1 MAVKASVTITISK
14 YRDTDSVTRYYKLQ
28 ASTAAAPA
36 VPTTLTPSGWST
48 SEPTYTSGST
58 NTLYYT
64 DCIVFSDGTFQYTDD
79 GNGKAVKSSSYEAAK
94 EAYNKAQAAQ
104 NSVNSLSEQVPD
116 PINGTQTTNTRFW
129 EGVATFSELVD
140 GQQILYWNPRSTA
153 YTDAGNKTV
162 GVDMRV
168 NSTTTKTAGTNI
180 NSFESGTSTNVV
192 WLNLT
197 LSNGNKTGWIPCYYG
212 GASRLTGHYDGGKS
226 IHFTYKVNADV
237 VGVKYT
243 GWFADGNYD
252 SGNNFE
258 RLKYQANI
266 KAGQQYLD
274 SGRLIGCGDDG
285 YVIIKRNTSFR
296 LDKPILWTGG
306 AIAIIGVSNNVYLM
320 YSAINLQYN
329 IGEHHFIPANETISS
344 SAKWYRGD
352 KITGTSTTP
361 TIFSNSGV
369 SSAVIGDRYTNS
381 STGYVYECT
390 VAGAASVAKWKYKS
404 NTRTAAGLDWY
415 SGNKITGTS
424 TTPTIFSNS
433 GISNAGVH
441 TDGDKTVGDFYFNTS
456 TGNYYEC
463 TVGGNAST
471 AKWVYKGVL
480 TQQYGTLYI
489 RGNISGNVF
498 TTDDVP
504 FTTVEPSS
512 EDGLYYIAIGT
523 MYNFYQYA
531 FSTDHPIYKYING
544 EFRNISE
551 AESESRYVSLSTEDS
566 QIRAYAESTRSL
578 VDVNTGNINSL
589 QQSVNNLIITADG
602 IKNDFS
608 KIGGDNLCK
617 YALELW
623 DTSIGLTE
631 SDLND
636 IKINSINGRGYI
648 LGNGSAKQSI
658 PVQNGDYTI
667 SFKYKK
673 IGASSTTATVKI
685 NNEPTILTSSSW
697 EYFEKTINVSSN
709 NITLEFTGTENNIM
723 YIADIMINSGDI
735 AEVWSQNPNETRTD
749 TVTIG
754 RGIRVEN
761 SQTQTYTKIDDDGTR
776 VFNKNNDEEV
786 ARFTKDGIDVKEQV
800 VRNKSELVGVLIQQI
815 GEQTWF
821 TSIL

>member
-1 MAVKASVTITISK
+1 MAAKASVTITISK

-64 DCIVFSDGTFQYTDD
+64 DCIVFSDGTFQYTND

-180 NSFESGTSTNVV
+180 KSFESGTSTNVV

-237 VGVKYT
+237 AGVKYT

-352 KITGTSTTP
+352 
-361 TIFSNSGV
+361 
-369 SSAVIGDRYTNS
+369 
-381 STGYVYECT
+381 
-390 VAGAASVAKWKYKS
+390 
-404 NTRTAAGLDWY
+404 
-415 SGNKITGTS
+415 KITGTS

-551 AESESRYVSLSTEDS
+551 AESESRYVSLSTENG
-566 QIRAYAESTRSL
+566 QIRAYAESIRSL

-623 DTSIGLTE
+623 DTSTGLTE

-658 PVQNGDYTI
+658 PVQNGDYTV

-697 EYFEKTINVSSN
+697 DYFEKTIAISSN

-723 YIADIMINSGDI
+723 YIADIMVNSGDI

>member
-14 YRDTDSVTRYYKLQ
+14 YRDTDSITRYYKLQ

-64 DCIVFSDGTFQYTDD
+64 DCVTFSDGTFQYTDD

-104 NSVNSLSEQVPD
+104 DSVTDYISKKDIIS
-116 PINGTQTTNTRFW
+116 GTQTASTRFW
-129 EGVATFSELVD
+129 TGISQFESLQD
-140 GQQILYWNPRSTA
+140 GDEILYWLPYAGKSETA
-153 YTDAGNKTV
+153 SDDKTT
-162 GVDMRV
+162 GVNMRV
-168 NSTTTKTAGTNI
+168 NGTTTKTAGTKI
-180 NSFESGTSTNVV
+180 NTWENSSSNV

-197 LSNGNKTGWIPCYYG
+197 YKNGTSYTGWIPCYYG
-212 GASRLTGHYDGGKS
+212 STTRLTTHYGAGNC
-226 IHFTYKVNADV
+226 IRLVYRVNADIA
-237 VGVKYT
+237 GVQYT
-243 GWFADGNYD
+243 GWFCDANYD
-252 SGNNFE
+252 TNNFE
-258 RLKYQANI
+258 RLKYQAYI
-266 KAGQQYLD
+266 KASQQYLD
-274 SGRLIGCGDDG
+274 SGRLIGCDDNG

-306 AIAIIGVSNNVYLM
+306 AIDIIGTSNNVYLM
-320 YSAINLQYN
+320 FSAINLQYN

-344 SAKWYRGD
+344 SAKWYRGTG
-352 KITGTSTTP
+352 ITGTSTVNST
-361 TIFSNSGV
+361 NSGI
-369 SSAVIGDRYTNS
+369 SSAVVGDRYTNS

-390 VAGAASVAKWKYKS
+390 VAGNASVAKWIYKS
-404 NTRTAAGLDWY
+404 NTRTAVGHDWY

-424 TTPTIFSNS
+424 TTPTIFSGS
-433 GISNAGVH
+433 GISSAG
-441 TDGDKTVGDFYFNTS
+441 TYDDGDKTVGDFYFNVD

-463 TVGGNAST
+463 VVAGNAAN
-471 AKWVYKGVL
+471 AKWVYRGVL
-480 TQQYGTLYI
+480 TEPYGTLYI
-489 RGNISGNVF
+489 RGNISANIF
-498 TTDDVP
+498 TTDNIP

-512 EDGLYYIAIGT
+512 EDGLYYMAIGT
-523 MYNFYQYA
+523 MYNYKQYA
-531 FSTDHPIYKYING
+531 FSTDHPIYKYVNG

-551 AESESRYVSLSTEDS
+551 AESETRYVSLSTENG

-589 QQSVNNLIITADG
+589 QQSVDNLIITADG

-623 DTSIGLTE
+623 DTSTGLTE
-631 SDLND
+631 SDIND

-658 PVQNGDYTI
+658 PVQNGDYTV

-673 IGASSTTATVKI
+673 IGASSATATVKI
-685 NNEPTILTSSSW
+685 NNEPTVLTSSSW
-697 EYFEKTINVSSN
+697 DYFEKTINISSN